1 LNIRLAEQQDSRDQ
15 DRGKSARSF
24 HPTKDTGTLAATEV
38 SNSAGAIMTLAIRSL
53 ILILCAA
60 AGLAAQDGTDFSG
73 RWVLVSPSQPGPDV
87 PRALSVRQELV
98 RTNVR
103 GEPMKPFFK
112 SIAIDREFESG
123 TRSETQPIGIIG
135 GVVSGIPKDDGPRA
149 PSGHHAVKWD
159 LTDLVFESGS
169 YTGTTPGTGEWSE
182 RREVWSV
189 QPDGRLRVA
198 ITTAGSN
205 ERSTTVTLG
214 TNRGRRLLGRLS

>member
-1 LNIRLAEQQDSRDQ
+1 MTSTARLVV
-15 DRGKSARSF
+15 
-24 HPTKDTGTLAATEV
+24 LVLVVAA
-38 SNSAGAIMTLAIRSL
+38 
-53 ILILCAA
+53 
-60 AGLAAQDGTDFSG
+60 LAAQTEPDFSG
-73 RWVLVSPSQPGPDV
+73 RWILVSASPPGPGV

-135 GVVSGIPKDDGPRA
+135 GVVSGIPKDAGPRA

-182 RREVWSV
+182 RREVWSL
-189 QPDGRLRVA
+189 QPDGRLQVT
-198 ITTAGSN
+198 ITTSDSTEKA
-205 ERSTTVTLG
+205 TTVTLSY
-214 TNRGRRLLGRLS
+214 RRP